1 MNRLSLILGFIVI
14 FSTILLTSCSPKIY
28 KSLTN
33 NYIIY
38 PSPPETAR
46 IQYLKSYSTSAD
58 ITPKKSAFVKSVV
71 GEEKETSIIKP
82 YGLFLRNGKI
92 YVCDVALGG
101 GLEIIDLEKEKLSYF
116 FPQGEHKLKLP
127 LNCYVDEENNLYVVD
142 ISLQKVIVY
151 NQDGSYKTTFGKK
164 ESIKPTDVFIANNKI
179 WVVDFGN
186 NRVNI
191 FNKQTFE
198 YEDYFPKLENGEEGF
213 LYKPTNLFITKNKIY
228 VSYMGHGNVKVY
240 TLTGD
245 YVQTIGQYGN
255 TIGSFVRPK
264 GIAVDKEENL
274 YVVDA
279 SFENVQIFN
288 EKGQLLLFFGGHYVN
303 KGDMWLPTKVTI
315 DYDNLKYFKKY
326 VDPKYNL
333 KYLIIVANQ
342 YGPEKISVYGRVEP
356 K

>member
-1 MNRLSLILGFIVI
+1 MNRLSFVFGM
-14 FSTILLTSCSPKIY
+14 LLVVGTLLQTSCSQKIH

-33 NYIIY
+33 KYIIY
-38 PSPPETAR
+38 PSPPDTAR

-58 ITPKKSAFVKSVV
+58 IMPKKSAFVKSVV
-71 GEEKETSIIKP
+71 GEEKEIAIIKP

-101 GLEIIDLEKEKLSYF
+101 GLEIIDLENETLSYF
-116 FPQGEHKLKLP
+116 IPQGQHKLKLP
-127 LNCYVDEENNLYVVD
+127 LNCYVDAENNLFVVD

-198 YEDYFPKLENGEEGF
+198 YEDYFPKLKNGEEGF
-213 LYKPTNLFITKNKIY
+213 LYKPTNIFITSNKIY
-228 VSYMGHGNVKVY
+228 VSDMGHGNVKVY

-245 YVQTIGQYGN
+245 YAQTIGQYGN